1 MTEHGTFY
9 WNELIT
15 RDVESARDFYC
26 SMLGWTY
33 DEFPMSRG
41 GTYFVFKEQDQPVAG
56 MFEMN
61 EPHFEGVPPHW
72 FCYVAVDDVDARVA
86 AAEKAGG
93 MLLRDIFD
101 VPSVGRIAIL
111 QDPTGAAIGLMTP
124 KEKA

>member
-1 MTEHGTFY
+1 MAEHGTFY

-26 SMLGWTY
+26 GTLGWTY

-41 GTYFVFKEQDQPVAG
+41 GTYFVFKEQDKPVGG

-72 FCYVAVDDVDARVA
+72 FCYVAVDDVDARVE

-124 KEKA
+124 REKS